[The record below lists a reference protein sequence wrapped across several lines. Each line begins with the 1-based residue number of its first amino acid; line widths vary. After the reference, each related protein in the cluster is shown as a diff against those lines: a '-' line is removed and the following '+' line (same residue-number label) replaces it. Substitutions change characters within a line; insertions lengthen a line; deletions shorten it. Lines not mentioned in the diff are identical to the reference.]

1 MAPTTA
7 ANVGLVQRD
16 IKPENAQHLIDS
28 SEWYTPPTLTEP
40 AREAMGGFD
49 LDPASCAAANAHI
62 QAASFFGAHQDGLS
76 QPWEGRVFLNP
87 PNPPRPWW
95 DRLVHF
101 HRERAV
107 PEALFIAYSIEQL
120 QQSQRWEASMLAFP
134 VCIPDRRIAYLCTA
148 SDAITKLKRRVNR
161 RLDRLQKDGVALLPV
176 SQDPNLLGWSRSE
189 LKNLGNLEALNPL
202 ALVKGTQPSHASAIV
217 GVGWDLAVFR
227 KRYGHLGEVIGG
239 TRRTVRNG

>member
-1 MAPTTA
+1 MATTTA

-16 IKPENAQHLIDS
+16 IKPENPQHLIDS
-28 SEWYTPPTLTEP
+28 SEWYTPPPLTEP

-49 LDPASCAAANAHI
+49 LDPASCSAANAHI
-62 QAASFFGAHQDGLS
+62 QAAAFFDAHQDGLS

-148 SDAITKLKRRVNR
+148 SDAVAKLKKRVIR
-161 RLDRLQKDGVALLPV
+161 RLERAVKTGGPVPV
-176 SQDPNLLGWSRSE
+176 SPNSIGWTRGELRQLG
-189 LKNLGNLEALNPL
+189 KLEALNPL

-239 TRRTVRNG
+239 IRRTVRNG